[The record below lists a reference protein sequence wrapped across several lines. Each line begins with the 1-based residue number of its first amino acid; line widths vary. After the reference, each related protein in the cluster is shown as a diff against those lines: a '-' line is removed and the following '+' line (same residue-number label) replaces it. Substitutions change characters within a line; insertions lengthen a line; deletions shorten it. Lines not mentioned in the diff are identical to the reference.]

1 MDKEDIEN
9 SINKIVADAQRFEEE
24 PTYMRALELD
34 KDISIL
40 RYMIGEDNFLA
51 MHYFRRVH
59 EEAVKFIDKHDKER
73 NKGNS

>member
-1 MDKEDIEN
+1 MNKEDAEQA
-9 SINKIVADAQRFEEE
+9 INKIVKEAQRFEEE
-24 PTYMRALELD
+24 PTYTRALELD

-59 EEAVKFIDKHDKER
+59 EEAVKFIDKHDKE
-73 NKGNS
+73 NNEGK